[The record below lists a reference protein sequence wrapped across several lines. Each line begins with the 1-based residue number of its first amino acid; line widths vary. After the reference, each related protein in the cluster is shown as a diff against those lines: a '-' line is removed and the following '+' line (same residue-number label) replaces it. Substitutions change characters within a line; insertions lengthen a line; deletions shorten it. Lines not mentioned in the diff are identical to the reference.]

1 MHSRNYSKCFINVN
15 LNYPH
20 IKPMK
25 EVLSLTPLTA
35 EEIEKERS
43 YITWSRLLSQ

>member
-1 MHSRNYSKCFINVN
+1 MYSRNYYKCFINVN
-15 LNYPH
+15 LYYPH

-35 EEIEKERS
+35 EEIEKNRDV
-43 YITWSRLLSQ
+43 I